1 MSNRNIFGISGL
13 AGIALVLI
21 LIFGGR
27 PLGAAIQTT
36 GSQIFQLLLTT
47 WSITTD
53 VLWILL
59 LILVISAL
67 LIPLQAMGWWAGWYG
82 DEIDTRMNPGEL
94 QEDIKVDDSIRKFVV
109 YLDGISQSQHR
120 YIPEVE
126 RFLDELAAILPD
138 DIVII
143 RGLMPYSILN
153 EPLTENGLLSFFWRI
168 ADYFQMTSSGGI
180 LGALIGATIN
190 VRNILIVSVS
200 ADQRYGPIYNQG
212 TAQII
217 FNSLKHHG
225 YRIGSQVPITL
236 LGYSGGAQMALGAAP
251 ALKRSLQAPIE
262 VISLSG
268 VMSGNHNILEL
279 EHLYHIV
286 GEKDLFEKE
295 GPIMFPRRWKIMALS
310 HWNRA
315 KRRGKISFISLGP
328 VGHNA
333 GGGPYSTKA
342 YLPDGRSY
350 LQQTVEIISNIIQ
363 DNSPL
368 VRPAMS
374 KKLSNYDLYQKADFT
389 HPDYYPLKQAVDSE
403 WYRAI
408 APWTG
413 RLILPKKEERQQVR
427 GVFFEVHNAP
437 AEHQALIGTV
447 VILRWSQQQPT
458 QAFLRAVRKDVHF
471 SSEADYSQK
480 KGTVHPERLDHWQRV
495 GPLESLAG
503 SRPNDDVIVTLHEPE
518 LLPETAMN
526 NTPILCIDRP
536 PIQITG
542 RYYALVQIVAPVD
555 RTAPTEHFRVVHFNR
570 VSGQF
575 DGKEEVVYFPRV
587 MMAKAYKSFPSTT
600 RDIEKSVLNE
610 TGWYIYGAKNAENEF
625 VVQAIAPRALLRL
638 QPDQFIVGKDAAW
651 KYIKTAAW
659 KVKGQKGTVKS
670 VLLAPRSAEEHI
682 KTWGIE
688 PDPAQT
694 PPIFDN
700 QEPIEHLQ
708 VIDPNTQVL
717 PTLAASPV
725 QTAIAQ
731 WREGDRALV
740 LHTYGGIGGKRK
752 EPAAKTPIFFGH
764 FAYGVATV
772 VREPLANELIFDITY
787 YQVYTHNVDGIT
799 AGKLAWNRFMGDRQ
813 YGWLGS
819 RPVCDILIKHPSFTD
834 NFEVYG
840 EPYCVLDVLLK
851 QLETMMARYRIGDGT
866 GGTYVGIAH
875 NCAQDSNQAM
885 YAALKRV
892 LDAIQSDP
900 DFVKEMQD
908 DPGEAVRFRQL
919 VTLTHQIRQK
929 LLPFGSARADWKK
942 GKENLGISPE
952 EDFFQGV
959 MTGLRSWRT
968 LFPRVASEAIAKQ
981 FIYEDALVWVLRTNQ
996 VGGYDPDIE
1005 PIAPTQLGY

>member
-1 MSNRNIFGISGL
+1 MSRRTVLGVAGLVAITFVLVLVL
-13 AGIALVLI
+13 AGNAIHDVIRLV
-21 LIFGGR
+21 
-27 PLGAAIQTT
+27 
-36 GSQIFQLLLTT
+36 GSNVLELLLAT
-47 WSITTD
+47 WSVTQD
-53 VLWILL
+53 LLWILL
-59 LILVISAL
+59 LILIISAL

-82 DEIDTRMNPGEL
+82 DEIDTRMDPGEL
-94 QEDIKVDDSIRKFVV
+94 QEDIEVDDKIRKFVV

-126 RFLDELAAILPD
+126 RFLDELAAVLPD

-168 ADYFQMTSSGGI
+168 ADYFQMTSSGG
-180 LGALIGATIN
+180 LFGALIGATIN

-225 YRIGSQVPITL
+225 YRMGSQVPITL

-251 ALKRSLQAPIE
+251 ALKRSLKAPIE

-295 GPIMFPRRWKIMALS
+295 GPIMFPRRWKLMFLS
-310 HWNRA
+310 YWNRA

-333 GGGPYSTKA
+333 GSGPYSTKA

-350 LQQTVEIISNIIQ
+350 LQQTVEIISAIIEE
-363 DNSPL
+363 NSPL
-368 VRPAMS
+368 VRPAMP
-374 KKLSNYDLYQKADFT
+374 KKLSNYDLYQKADFN
-389 HPDYYPLKQAVDSE
+389 HPDYYPRKQTVDSE
-403 WYRAI
+403 LYQAI

-413 RLILPKKEERQQVR
+413 RLILPGREERQQVR
-427 GVFFEVHNAP
+427 GVYFEVHNAP
-437 AEHQALIGTV
+437 PEHQALIGTV
-447 VILRWSQQQPT
+447 VILRWSQHEPT
-458 QAFLRAVRKDVHF
+458 QAFLRTVRKDVHF
-471 SSEADYSQK
+471 STEANYSQQ
-480 KGTVHPERLDHWQRV
+480 KGSVHPERLDHWQRV

-503 SRPNDDVIVTLHEPE
+503 SRPNDDVVVALHQPE
-518 LLPETAMN
+518 LRPETAMDN
-526 NTPILCIDRP
+526 LPILAIDRP

-542 RYYALVQIVAPVD
+542 RYYALVQIITPVD
-555 RTAPTEHFRVVHFNR
+555 KANPPERFRVVHFNR
-570 VSGQF
+570 NSRQF
-575 DGKEEVVYFPRV
+575 DGKEEVVYFPHV
-587 MMAKAYKSFPSTT
+587 IMAKAYKSFPSTT
-600 RDIEKSVLNE
+600 REIESSLLNE
-610 TGWYIYGAKNAENEF
+610 TGWYIYGAKNREGEF

-638 QPDQFIVGKDAAW
+638 QPDRFIVGKDAAW
-651 KYIKTAAW
+651 NYVKHDAW
-659 KVKGQKGTVKS
+659 QVQGQKGTIKS
-670 VLLAPRSAEEHI
+670 ALLVPRASEENI

-688 PDPAQT
+688 ANPAKA
-694 PPIFDN
+694 PAIFEN

-708 VIDPNTQVL
+708 VVEATT
-717 PTLAASPV
+717 PTLPVLTASPL

-764 FAYGVATV
+764 FAYGMATV
-772 VREPLANELIFDITY
+772 VREPLADELIFDITY

-813 YGWLGS
+813 YGWLGT

-840 EPYCVLDVLLK
+840 EPYCVLDVLLQ
-851 QLETMMARYRIGDGT
+851 QLETMAARYRVGDGT

-892 LDAIQSDP
+892 LDAIQADP
-900 DFVKEMQD
+900 QFVQEMQD
-908 DPGEAVRFRQL
+908 DPGEAVRFQQL
-919 VTLTHQIRQK
+919 VTLTQQIRRK
-929 LLPFGSARADWKK
+929 LLPFGSARADWKR

-952 EDFFQGV
+952 EDFVQGLI
-959 MTGLRSWRT
+959 TGLRSWRT

-996 VGGYDPDIE
+996 VGGHDPDIE
-1005 PIAPTQLGY
+1005 PIAPTKLGF